1 MSETTVRV
9 GNRFISLRVKLLVGF
24 TLLFSV
30 VFAIAFFW
38 FFRFATDLAI
48 GRVKEDLE
56 ATLHAA
62 EEGIDEADLIGL
74 YENGEANADE
84 FSDDPRYNLQMD
96 WLETVHAI
104 EPRAWPYTYVRGAEP
119 CEVIFIGDLYARYD
133 TSKAATFKESYISSS
148 ECEGTLWTSL
158 SQPVFKN
165 EDFTPYVDK
174 WGTWVSGYTPIVND
188 AGDKVGGIGVD
199 FQATYVN
206 EVQQAIFD
214 SVFIAFAI
222 TYAVLFILVYLFSG
236 AFSRPIVA
244 LTGVAERIGEGDY
257 DQDLANITRNR
268 FPDEIDTLSNVFGIM
283 VDKVYQREQT
293 LRKQVEDLRIMV
305 DHGKR
310 DEQVSE
316 IVESD
321 FFQSLQEKARNMRD
335 RTRRSSD

>member
-1 MSETTVRV
+1 M
-9 GNRFISLRVKLLVGF
+9 KLLVGF

-30 VFAIAFFW
+30 VFAVAFLW
-38 FFRFATDLAI
+38 FFSFATQLAI

-62 EEGIDEADLIGL
+62 EEGIDEAELIGL

-84 FSDDPRYNLQMD
+84 FSDDPRYNRQMD
-96 WLETVHAI
+96 WLDTVHAI
-104 EPRAWPYTYVRGAEP
+104 EPRAWPYTYVGGTEP

-148 ECEGTLWTSL
+148 GCEGTLWTSL
-158 SQPVFKN
+158 SQSIFKN
-165 EDFTPYVDK
+165 EDFTPYTDK

-188 AGDKVGGIGVD
+188 AGIKVGGIGVD

-206 EVQQAIFD
+206 EVQQAIRD
-214 SVFIAFAI
+214 RVFIAFAI

-244 LTGVAERIGEGDY
+244 LTGVAEQIGEGDY
-257 DQDLANITRNR
+257 EQDLKNITRNR
-268 FPDEIDTLSNVFGIM
+268 FPDEIDTLSSVFGIM
-283 VDKVYQREQT
+283 LGKVDQREQT
-293 LRKQVEDLRIMV
+293 LRLQVEELRIMV
-305 DHGKR
+305 DSGKR

-316 IVESD
+316 IVDSD
-321 FFQSLQEKARNMRD
+321 FFQNLQDKAKAMRG
-335 RTRRSSD
+335 RIRRSPDS